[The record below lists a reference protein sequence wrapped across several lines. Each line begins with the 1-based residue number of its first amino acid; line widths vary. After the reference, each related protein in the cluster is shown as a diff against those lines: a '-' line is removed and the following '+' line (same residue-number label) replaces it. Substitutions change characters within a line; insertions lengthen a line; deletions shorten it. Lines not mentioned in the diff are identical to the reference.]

1 MSRRGPWPSRS
12 SSSKCFSSLGFES
25 RSPVPGVGQG
35 PPSGCRHKHCPLP
48 QVWSLIRLA
57 RRYLQKGYTTLLFR
71 EGDFC
76 CSYFLWFENDMVG
89 VAGPGRAVLQFSLS
103 PGFCSVCLS
112 SCSCHQWD

>member
-25 RSPVPGVGQG
+25 RSPVPGVGRG